1 MCNFAHQKRVI
12 IIHQTNRNITPK
24 YRQETHYNY
33 VGNSGFKRYSGSLH
47 SPLLH
52 YHYVSTS
59 LTMQI
64 PAETLSQT
72 HRVCFMLLCYRFVT
86 TTLTAQ
92 IPSGNA
98 IANSQGLLHAETG
111 FSYFGARYYDSDLMT
126 GWLSVDPMADKYPGL
141 SPYAYCAWNCLM
153 LKKVDTKVVRSHQ
166 NVVRQKMDC
175 GFALLRQDSFWF
187 NV

>member
-1 MCNFAHQKRVI
+1 MLQSS
-12 IIHQTNRNITPK
+12 TNITPK
-24 YRQETHYNY
+24 YCQKTRYNY
-33 VGNSGFKRYSGSLH
+33 VRSSVFGCYSGSLH

-72 HRVCFMLLCYRFVT
+72 HRVCFMLLCYRFAT

-92 IPSGNA
+92 IPAETLSQSHRLCFMLLHYHFVNHANSCGNA
-98 IANSQGLLHAETG
+98 IANSLGLLHAETG

-141 SPYAYCAWNCLM
+141 SPYAYCAWNPIRVVDPNGDSIIIRQL
-153 LKKVDTKVVRSHQ
+153 LKISRF
-166 NVVRQKMDC
+166 
-175 GFALLRQDSFWF
+175 G
-187 NV
+187 